1 MAADQKGARRRR
13 AWVVFLDESGISLT
27 PVVRRTWA
35 PVGQAPVLV
44 HPFHWQRA
52 SMAAAICAKVGGGGA
67 RVAFDIRPG
76 SYNTQTLIEVLG
88 ELHRF
93 LDGDKVTVIWDN
105 LSAHTSRAMRAWIN
119 AQRSWLVVEHLP
131 PYAPDLNP
139 VETLWTN
146 LKRQELANLATDH
159 LGEVMAAAH
168 RGIGRIRSAWW
179 LPYAFARRC
188 GIWFC

>member
-1 MAADQKGARRRR
+1 M
-13 AWVVFLDESGISLT
+13 VFLDESGISLT
-27 PVVRRTWA
+27 PVVCRTWA
-35 PVGQAPVLV
+35 PRGQPPVLV

-52 SMAAAICAKVGGGGA
+52 SMCAAICAKVGGGGA

-76 SYNTQTLIEVLG
+76 SYNTERLIEVLG

-93 LDGDKVTVIWDN
+93 LDGDKVTLVWDN
-105 LSAHTSRAMRAWIN
+105 LSAHTSRKMRAWIGHP
-119 AQRSWLVVEHLP
+119 AVLAGRGTPP

-146 LKRQELANLATDH
+146 LKRQELANLATDS

-168 RGIGRIRSAWW
+168 RGIERIRQAWW
-179 LPYAFARRC
+179 LP
-188 GIWFC
+188 